1 MGLEVVVDEIKAKGE
16 REAARIKSETE
27 AEAKTIVADATKRAE
42 EIRIAAE
49 ADADLQA
56 ERIMIREVA
65 AANLVVKRDQLN
77 AQKELLDKVYCEAAK
92 EIAELPAEM
101 HAKAVRSLLK
111 DAVKQIKEGSVYANQ
126 RDEEAVKAALS
137 ELKTLSGF
145 TFGGITDIDGGVVVQ
160 SADGQL
166 TLDLSYRTFMGEV
179 WESSLKDASEIL
191 FGANS

>member
-1 MGLEVVVDEIKAKGE
+1 MGLEVVVDEIKAKGD
-16 REAARIKSETE
+16 REAARIKSEAD
-27 AEAKTIVADATKRAE
+27 AEAKTIVANATRRAE
-42 EIRIAAE
+42 EIRLAAE
-49 ADADLQA
+49 SDASRDSD
-56 ERIMIREVA
+56 RIMIREVA

-77 AQKELLDKVYCEAAK
+77 AQKELLDKVYAAAAA
-92 EIAELPAEM
+92 EIANLPTDV

-111 DAVKQIKEGSVYANQ
+111 DAAKQIKEGTVYANQ
-126 RDEEAVKAALS
+126 RDEEAVKTVLA

-145 TFGGITDIDGGVVVQ
+145 TFGGTTDIDGGVIVQ

-166 TLDLSYRTFMGEV
+166 TLDFSYQTFMAEV

>member
-1 MGLEVVVDEIKAKGE
+1 MGLEVVVDEIKAKGD
-16 REAARIKSETE
+16 REAARIKSEAE

-49 ADADLQA
+49 ADAALQA
-56 ERIMIREVA
+56 DRIMIREVA

-77 AQKELLDKVYCEAAK
+77 AQKELLDKVYSQAAN
-92 EIAELPAEM
+92 EIANLPSAV
-101 HAKAVRSLLK
+101 HVKAVRSLLK
-111 DAVKQIKEGSVYANQ
+111 DAVKQIKEGTVYANS
-126 RDEEAVKAALS
+126 RDEEAVKAALT

-145 TFGGITDIDGGVVVQ
+145 TFGGTSDINGGVIVQ

-166 TLDLSYRTFMGEV
+166 TLDLSYQTFMDEV

>member
-1 MGLEVVVDEIKAKGE
+1 MGLEVVVDEIKAKGD
-16 REAARIKSETE
+16 REAARIKSE
-27 AEAKTIVADATKRAE
+27 AAANAKTIVDEATKRAE
-42 EIRIAAE
+42 DIRLAAE

-65 AANLVVKRDQLN
+65 AANLEVKRDLLN
-77 AQKELLDKVYCEAAK
+77 AQKELLDKVYSEAAA
-92 EIAELPAEM
+92 EIADLPADV

-111 DAVKQIKEGSVYANQ
+111 DAAKQIKEGNVFANE
-126 RDEEAVKAALS
+126 RDAEAVKAALS

-160 SADGQL
+160 STDGQL
-166 TLDLSYRTFMGEV
+166 TLDFSYQTYMGEV

-191 FGANS
+191 FG